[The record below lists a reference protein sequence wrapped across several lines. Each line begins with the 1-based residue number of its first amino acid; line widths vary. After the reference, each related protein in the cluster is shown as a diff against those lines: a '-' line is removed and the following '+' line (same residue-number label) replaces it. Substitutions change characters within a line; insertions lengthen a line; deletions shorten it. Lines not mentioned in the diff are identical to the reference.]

1 MTAAIYFEMYTFK
14 QNKIRKLQNLW
25 AEPPN
30 RVEMWTRGDN
40 FYWKLN
46 TLLFLP
52 ESIDTHLTSWVK
64 EDSKENL
71 KDILSKLQACMLY
84 RRDNSNGVMLLS
96 RFLLRFTGFSLLIIF
111 FITTDTCYCNE
122 AWNLIKKWLA

>member
-1 MTAAIYFEMYTFK
+1 MMTSMTAAIYFEMYTFK

-46 TLLFLP
+46 T
-52 ESIDTHLTSWVK
+52 
-64 EDSKENL
+64 
-71 KDILSKLQACMLY
+71 
-84 RRDNSNGVMLLS
+84 
-96 RFLLRFTGFSLLIIF
+96 
-111 FITTDTCYCNE
+111 
-122 AWNLIKKWLA
+122 